1 MGIPP
6 ALKRGKFKA
15 PDKLLAMF
23 KEAGKGG

>member
-6 ALKRGKFKA
+6 ALKRGKFQV

-23 KEAGKGG
+23 KEVGKGG